1 MCSIVVSVII
11 IVSISIVQP
20 VVIVQMR
27 ENDKMIDRGLVVV
40 QFNQRQGD
48 STVHQIMMEGTWT
61 TSGLNERFDSL
72 LISCSPITC
81 VNSSSV
87 LYPFPCCRLCQ
98 RASRQQQQQQ
108 LLHLHPLFKVD
119 FYYISSK
126 ILAVKLAYYFLK

>member
-61 TSGLNERFDSL
+61 TSGLN
-72 LISCSPITC
+72 
-81 VNSSSV
+81 
-87 LYPFPCCRLCQ
+87 
-98 RASRQQQQQQ
+98 
-108 LLHLHPLFKVD
+108 
-119 FYYISSK
+119 
-126 ILAVKLAYYFLK
+126 